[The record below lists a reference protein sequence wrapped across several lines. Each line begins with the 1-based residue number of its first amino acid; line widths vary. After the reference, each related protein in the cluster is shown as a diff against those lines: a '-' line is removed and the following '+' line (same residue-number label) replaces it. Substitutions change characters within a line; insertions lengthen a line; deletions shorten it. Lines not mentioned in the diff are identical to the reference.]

1 MAYWDRTMKAAEKG
15 KRDEER
21 VVVLRAVM
29 TAKQVDALWEWM
41 STHRQRKKRGRNSNR
56 VVFTLKDKEPK
67 QYK

>member
-1 MAYWDRTMKAAEKG
+1 MKTETEKG
-15 KRDEER
+15 KMDEER

-41 STHRQRKKRGRNSNR
+41 STLR
-56 VVFTLKDKEPK
+56 VSFILKDKEPK